1 MLESPMTVI
10 DKKIRVYLKTI
21 YALIIL
27 LISPLSD
34 AYAWDP
40 IFLSGQKRAEV
51 SISVKDAS
59 GKDIAQGTG
68 FIVDREG
75 IVATSCRMISI
86 WLDDVGYDLIVRTG
100 EGDTFSLYRLLGCNK
115 KFDIAVFKLDA
126 DGFAAVRLLSGNN
139 IAEYIK
145 SQINRYKRI
154 VKVKPPKKEPQP
166 EVVYKMPDLEERAVE
181 AALPAEEIIVK
192 SLDTSDSHYLR
203 GLEYAR
209 LRKYTEAVE
218 EYKEAL
224 KLKSDHIDAHMN
236 LGLAYYKLE
245 RYTDAI
251 GSYNQAL
258 KIKPYSKVICNKI
271 GTMYLIAGEYSE
283 ALKAFKKA
291 LSIDGKDP
299 ATHFNLAI
307 TDVLKGDRDSAW
319 LKYMVLKSLDAE
331 LASRLLELIN

>member
-1 MLESPMTVI
+1 MLESPMKSS
-10 DKKIRVYLKTI
+10 DKKTRVHLKTI

-27 LISPLSD
+27 FISPLSD
-34 AYAWDP
+34 AYARDAA
-40 IFLSGQKRAEV
+40 FLSGQKRAEV

-86 WLDDVGYDLIVRTG
+86 WLDDVGYDLTVRTG
-100 EGDTFSLYRLLGCNK
+100 EGNTFSLYRLLGCNK

-154 VKVKPPKKEPQP
+154 VKVNPPKKEPQP

-181 AALPAEEIIVK
+181 TPLPVEEIIVK
-192 SLDTSDSHYLR
+192 SLDTPDSHYLR
-203 GLEYAR
+203 GLEYAGAK
-209 LRKYTEAVE
+209 KYTEAVE
-218 EYKEAL
+218 EYNEAL
-224 KLKSDHIDAHMN
+224 KLKSDHIDAHIN

-245 RYTDAI
+245 RYNDAI
-251 GSYNQAL
+251 ESYNRAL
-258 KIKPYSKVICNKI
+258 KLRPDSKSVYNKL
-271 GTMYLIAGEYSE
+271 GTIHLILGEYSE

-291 LSIDGKDP
+291 LSIDGNDP

-307 TDVLKGDRDSAW
+307 TDILKGDRDSAW

-331 LASRLLELIN
+331 IANRLLDLIN